1 MDFFIY
7 QQTTKLKP
15 YGIIINRN
23 QNLPFQTSLHQFF
36 KNCYGFDKYDMPYLD
51 SPQNTTNP
59 FVFLFRQP
67 SMKMQHLMQKFPH
80 LPEIIFRKL
89 DLESLFKCREVAKL
103 WQDIIDER
111 NYPWLCI
118 VNIPAVM
125 KYGNTYLHLAAETG
139 QMQAFKT
146 AFSEEEDKNVKD
158 VFGETPFHIACA
170 NGRFEI
176 VQLLLEKAQIWKN
189 NQGRNNR
196 LLAGKTA
203 TSSALRRC
211 RRRNTSHTGYLI
223 AKRAKYFVWCC
234 TPLWIN

>member
-1 MDFFIY
+1 MIKKKLPIY
-7 QQTTKLKP
+7 LSFQATLGEM
-15 YGIIINRN
+15 GILIHR
-23 QNLPFQTSLHQFF
+23 
-36 KNCYGFDKYDMPYLD
+36 
-51 SPQNTTNP
+51 
-59 FVFLFRQP
+59 
-67 SMKMQHLMQKFPH
+67 FPH
-80 LPEIIFRKL
+80 LSEQIFQKL
-89 DLESLFKCREVAKL
+89 NNESLFKAREVARS
-103 WQDIIDER
+103 WQNTINGR
-111 NYPWLCI
+111 NYPLLRI
-118 VNIPAVM
+118 VNIPTFR
-125 KYGNTYLHLAAETG
+125 NTYVHLLAETG
-139 QMQAFKT
+139 QIQAFKI

-158 VFGETPFHIACA
+158 DFGETPFHIACA

>member
-1 MDFFIY
+1 
-7 QQTTKLKP
+7 
-15 YGIIINRN
+15 
-23 QNLPFQTSLHQFF
+23 
-36 KNCYGFDKYDMPYLD
+36 
-51 SPQNTTNP
+51 
-59 FVFLFRQP
+59 
-67 SMKMQHLMQKFPH
+67 MKMEGLILKFPH
-80 LPEIIFRKL
+80 LPEQIFKKL
-89 DLESLFKCREVAKL
+89 DLKGLFKCREVAKS
-103 WQDIIDER
+103 WQEVLDER

-118 VNIPAVM
+118 VNIPTILNER
-125 KYGNTYLHLAAETG
+125 NTYLHLAAESG

-158 VFGETPFHIACA
+158 DFGETPFHIACA

-176 VQLLLEKAQIWKN
+176 VQFLLEKARIWKN

-223 AKRAKYFVWCC
+223 AKRAKYFF
-234 TPLWIN
+234 LLHILYGSISQHLLFLNKF